1 MAADAV
7 QIYGSKG
14 VVTLRMRF
22 LLGDEVQEEA
32 EAADVL
38 DAHMTRT
45 AMAAKSRM
53 EKRHRKA
60 LHCEL
65 KRGVFGVLS
74 KETAARASE
83 LASQQRAAARLFPTP
98 RGEGEGVAGPA
109 VPPQQSGGAHV
120 TAPAALLGHGAAFRP
135 P

>member
-1 MAADAV
+1 VAADAV

-14 VVTLRMRF
+14 VVTLRLRF

-38 DAHMTRT
+38 DAHLKRT
-45 AMAAKSRM
+45 ATVAKSRM
-53 EKRHRKA
+53 EKRHRMS

-65 KRGVFGVLS
+65 KRGIFGLLS
-74 KETAARASE
+74 KEAAARASA
-83 LASQQRAAARLFPTP
+83 LASQQRAAARLFPSP
-98 RGEGEGVAGPA
+98 HGEGEAVAGPA
-109 VPPQQSGGAHV
+109 VPPQQSGSANA
-120 TAPAALLGHGAAFRP
+120 TAPAPLLGRGAAFWP